1 MFLFILLHSMSAFN
15 NDQPLTAKKHIIYK
29 LSELAWHK
37 KTIPV
42 FPLATA
48 GDGETGILA

>member
-1 MFLFILLHSMSAFN
+1 MFLFIGLRSMSAFS

-29 LSELAWHK
+29 LAWHK

-48 GDGETGILA
+48 GVGETGILA